1 MCFQQVLLSKLESA
15 SCGIA
20 AAVVIFFSIL
30 LLLMS
35 CFKTQLFRICIT
47 GSLVIVCLCS
57 SNAQSKSFNVD
68 EVAKELN
75 DPLKIGRIAVES
87 LGGEVFQSGNADSI
101 LNALEAK
108 MKTHAARCYF
118 YIIKSTAVYLEGYK
132 NDLNIYEQKLDPAV
146 KPAAMELFAKAMQE
160 AYLTGDDRF
169 IAQISI
175 VYGLRCYAMKELE
188 LAATYALNG
197 LELNE
202 KLNIENSPPNH
213 MVVGE
218 ILYRIR
224 EYKESVKQSLKAYTK
239 WEQQN
244 ATSEKK
250 RMMWS
255 CNTAALGYHRQG
267 LYDSAFIWYRKAM
280 QLADELKL
288 EVWNGIISGNMGQ
301 IYYEQKKYDT
311 ALALLLTDHRI
322 STKEGLF
329 DNAANSLQ
337 WAARTNI
344 QLGNKTTALQQVREA
359 LALLKNNPD
368 VQYLRNTYYTAT
380 EVFKALGGYDS
391 AFYYNAKHAALND
404 SLERVI
410 ALSGIAV
417 SKARANDEKNRYSIQ
432 SLQKEKEKQ
441 LFQRNILMAAI
452 VLLGI
457 VGFLII
463 TRQRLKSKLRVERMQ
478 QETQRMEQEITAARE
493 QLNMFTENI
502 VEKTSLIE
510 KLEEQVK
517 SKGLSADKELLI
529 AELSQQTILTED
541 DWLKFKSLFEKIYPS
556 FFQKLKE
563 NAGDITVAE
572 QRMAALT
579 RMQLTSKQMAA
590 MLGISVDSVHKTRQ
604 RLRQRLQLSSDINLE
619 EYIAG
624 I

>member
-1 MCFQQVLLSKLESA
+1 MLTPHIQQCLYL
-15 SCGIA
+15 
-20 AAVVIFFSIL
+20 FSIL

-35 CFKTQLFRICIT
+35 RFKTQFFRICI
-47 GSLVIVCLCS
+47 VISFVWCCLCS
-57 SNAQSKSFNVD
+57 VNAQPKPFDVN
-68 EVAKELN
+68 EVAKLLN
-75 DPLKIGRIAVES
+75 DPLKKGQIAVES
-87 LGGEVFQSGNADSI
+87 LGAEVFQSGNADSI
-101 LNALEAK
+101 LIALEAK
-108 MKTHAARCYF
+108 MKTHAAWCYF

-132 NDLNIYEQKLDPAV
+132 NDPNIHEQKLDPAV

-160 AYLTGDDRF
+160 AYLTGDDWF

-175 VYGLRCYAMKELE
+175 VYGLRCYAMKEFE

-218 ILYRIR
+218 ILYKIK

-239 WEQQN
+239 WEQQK
-244 ATSEKK
+244 ATGEKK

-288 EVWNGIISGNMGQ
+288 TVWNGIISGNMGQ
-301 IYYEQKKYDT
+301 IYYEQQKYDS
-311 ALALLLTDHRI
+311 ALTLLVTDYRI

-344 QLGNKTTALQQVREA
+344 QLGNKTTSLQQVREA

-368 VQYLRNTYYTAT
+368 VHYLRNAYYTAT
-380 EVFKALGGYDS
+380 EVFKALGDYDS
-391 AFYYNAKHAALND
+391 AFYYNAKHGALND

-417 SKARANDEKNRYSIQ
+417 SKARANDEKSRYHIQ
-432 SLQKEKEKQ
+432 ALQREKEKQ
-441 LFQRNILMAAI
+441 LLQRNILIAAI
-452 VLLGI
+452 ILLGI
-457 VGFLII
+457 VGFLVI
-463 TRQRLKSKLRVERMQ
+463 TKQRLKTKLRVERMR
-478 QETQRMEQEITAARE
+478 QETQRMEQEIASASE

-502 VEKTSLIE
+502 VEKTTLIE

-517 SKGLSADKELLI
+517 GNGLSADKQLLI
-529 AELSQQTILTED
+529 TEISQQTILTEE
-541 DWLKFKSLFEKIYPS
+541 DWMKFKSLFEKIYPS
-556 FFQKLKE
+556 FFQELKE
-563 NAGDITVAE
+563 NSADITVAE
-572 QRMAALT
+572 QRMAALI
-579 RMQLTSKQMAA
+579 RLQLTSKQMAA

-604 RLRQRLQLSSDINLE
+604 RLRQRLQLNADLNLE

-624 I
+624 IQ